1 MQVKAGK
8 TGWSVTAPG
17 FRFDIAIEADL
28 LEELVRVYGYNNIP
42 RSQPAYR
49 IQMQAQPESQQSLS
63 VVRQTLVDRGYFEA
77 ITYSFV
83 DPGYQQILDPE
94 AEPVALA
101 NPISSEMSVMRTT
114 LWPGLVQALRHN
126 LNRQQTRVRLF
137 ETGLC
142 FHKQN
147 SALPEQSPRIAAVIC
162 GELQPQQWGEPARE
176 IDFFDIKAD
185 VEALLA
191 RQAGEVS
198 FAAAEH
204 PALHPG
210 QCARVAVAG
219 QAIGWLGALHPSVQQ
234 ALDIDLTVYVF
245 ELELESVLAVALPA
259 FRPLSRFPEVRRD
272 LALVVAQETRVG
284 DLVAA
289 IRASASALL
298 RDVLVFDIYTG
309 KGVESGRKSVAL
321 GLILQEFSRTLTDQE
336 VDAEIESVVA
346 TLKHNFAATLR
357 G

>member
-1 MQVKAGK
+1 
-8 TGWSVTAPG
+8 
-17 FRFDIAIEADL
+17 
-28 LEELVRVYGYNNIP
+28 
-42 RSQPAYR
+42 
-49 IQMQAQPESQQSLS
+49 
-63 VVRQTLVDRGYFEA
+63 
-77 ITYSFV
+77 
-83 DPGYQQILDPE
+83 
-94 AEPVALA
+94 
-101 NPISSEMSVMRTT
+101 
-114 LWPGLVQALRHN
+114 
-126 LNRQQTRVRLF
+126 
-137 ETGLC
+137 
-142 FHKQN
+142 
-147 SALPEQSPRIAAVIC
+147 
-162 GELQPQQWGEPARE
+162 
-176 IDFFDIKAD
+176 
-185 VEALLA
+185 
-191 RQAGEVS
+191 
-198 FAAAEH
+198 
-204 PALHPG
+204 
-210 QCARVAVAG
+210 VAG